1 MLIALGFYTSS
12 VGGSLEFHYYAL
24 YSVSYLWMYRF
35 LLGSVSVI
43 LSTNCQLK
51 IKILTYDIQI
61 WQKQQQNKQLL
72 TENNKI
78 INNIFLHHIIIPM
91 YYTDMAKPTIKQTT
105 ESKSYQHNISTP
117 YQNTNVLCTEMAKPT
132 IKQTTE
138 NNKSAPYQNTNF
150 LYTDMENQH

>member
-1 MLIALGFYTSS
+1 MTRMLIALGFYTSS

-51 IKILTYDIQI
+51 IKILTYYIQI

-72 TENNKI
+72 TENNNYRHTI
-78 INNIFLHHIIIPM
+78 STPLHNANVLH
-91 YYTDMAKPTIKQTT
+91 TGMAKPK
-105 ESKSYQHNISTP
+105 
-117 YQNTNVLCTEMAKPT
+117 

-138 NNKSAPYQNTNF
+138 NYDYQNNISAPHQNTNL
-150 LYTDMENQH
+150 LYTDMA

>member
-1 MLIALGFYTSS
+1 
-12 VGGSLEFHYYAL
+12 
-24 YSVSYLWMYRF
+24 
-35 LLGSVSVI
+35 
-43 LSTNCQLK
+43 
-51 IKILTYDIQI
+51 
-61 WQKQQQNKQLL
+61 
-72 TENNKI
+72 
-78 INNIFLHHIIIPM
+78 M